1 MNDRINYLFSDAELK
16 KVNEMSIDEILEKY
30 SSDQILANFVFRK
43 TEFGRFAYDYMEEN
57 HLSDFEF
64 MRAIDADDIFVEQI
78 CLKANEVHEIYFNSA
93 DDEILAREKTQEYIA
108 EQINSR
114 IHSFIFKDK

>member
-1 MNDRINYLFSDAELK
+1 MNNIFNESELK
-16 KVNEMSIDEILEKY
+16 KVREMSADDIIEKY
-30 SSDQILANFVFRK
+30 SADQLLANFVYRK
-43 TEFGRFAYDYMEEN
+43 TEFGRFAFDYMEEN
-57 HLSDFEF
+57 HLADFEF